1 MIEVEKSGKEK
12 KGKKKV
18 GSKSSS
24 AIYPSG
30 LYYTMYEKLYK
41 NFIYF

>member
-24 AIYPSG
+24 AIYPSEM
-30 LYYTMYEKLYK
+30 YNTMCEKLYK
-41 NFIYF
+41 NFKYF